1 KSCDYFI
8 PVNRMKFMIFEKQ
21 IEGRVLSLIKKYKKQ
36 TDYLEIRLEEK
47 DNEGI
52 ALNKDGIQKI
62 GSSTRVGGCVRSCFK
77 GGFGFTSFCSLDQVE
92 DKVKEAIAISKLI
105 GNSKTNLAPVPVIKD
120 WVKLKPILNPKD
132 ISLTEKVNLLRSYQ
146 EVFERVKSDRIMD
159 YSIKFSQDFH
169 NKLFVNSEGSHIK
182 QEFLAMDFVLGAIAY
197 YNGVQTPMQKVFNST
212 MDFKFCRNK
221 ESEIKDIC
229 DDAHLFSDAKDMKGC
244 ETTVIM
250 DAALSGVFA
259 HEAFGHTSEADLFA
273 SSPGGRETLKIG
285 RKFGKD
291 ILNIYDCGDMWNHSG
306 SLKYDDE
313 GVATRK
319 SPLIEKGVLVG
330 RLHTRSTAYDF
341 GEDVTGSARAMT
353 YEFPPI
359 VRMRNTCIGVGKDKF
374 EDLVADVKDGIY
386 AVSLRGGFGGEDF
399 SFSPLKGYIIKNGKI
414 CEPVKNFNIT
424 GNLFETLGN
433 IDGITGP
440 EDFETLAASGEN
452 GGCGKMEQY
461 PLPVGMTAPR
471 IRISKITVGG
481 N

>member
-1 KSCDYFI
+1 
-8 PVNRMKFMIFEKQ
+8 MIFEPN
-21 IEGRVLSLIKKYKKQ
+21 IENKVLALMAKYKKQ

-47 DNEGI
+47 ENEGI
-52 ALNKDGIQKI
+52 NLNKDGIQKI
-62 GSSTRVGGCVRSCFK
+62 GSSSRLGGCVRSCYK
-77 GGFGFTSFCSLDQVE
+77 GGFGFASFCSLEQAE
-92 DKVKEAIAISKLI
+92 SKIQEAISISKLI
-105 GNSKTNLAPVPVIKD
+105 GVSKTNLAPVPVIND
-120 WVKLKPILNPKD
+120 WVKIQPLLNPKD
-132 ISLTEKVNLLRSYQ
+132 VSLTEKVNLLKSYQ
-146 EVFERVKSDRIMD
+146 EVFEQVKSDRILD
-159 YSIKFSQDFH
+159 YSIRFVQDFH

-182 QEFLAMDFVLGAIAY
+182 QEFLAMDFVLGATAF
-197 YNGVQTPMQKVFNST
+197 YNGIQTPMQKVFNST

-221 ESEIKDIC
+221 ENEIKEIC

-250 DAALSGVFA
+250 DSALSGVFA

-285 RKFGKD
+285 RKFGSEK
-291 ILNIYDCGDMWNHSG
+291 LNIYDCGDTWNHSG

-313 GVATRK
+313 GVATRN

-330 RLHTRSTAYDF
+330 RLHSRSTAYDF
-341 GEDVTGSARAMT
+341 DEDVTGSARSIS

-359 VRMRNTCIGVGKDKF
+359 VRMRNTCIGKGEDKF
-374 EDLVADVKDGIY
+374 EDLVADVKSGIY
-386 AVSLRGGFGGEDF
+386 AVSLRGGFGGENF
-399 SFSPLKGYIIKNGKI
+399 SFSPLKGYIIRDGKI

-433 IDGITGP
+433 IDGITGE

-461 PLPVGMTAPR
+461 PLGVGMTAPR
-471 IRISKITVGG
+471 IRISKILVGG